1 MHITV
6 NGVALHELRRGLRGS
21 EHVLVGGEVFKRPS
35 VDHSGGGG
43 VGGGGGW
50 IENVGVV
57 LEGDEI
63 RSGCVLQMVQ
73 VKLLVARL
81 QGRRLVS
88 GASGSWGL
96 KALGDLWLVRF
107 RNDPRERSRL
117 RSCNPPEGARMLAT
131 QLRAT
136 RSTMFS
142 KAATGTATVTFSR
155 KSTGLNIEYLTRQ

>member
-6 NGVALHELRRGLRGS
+6 NGVALHEMRRGLSWR
-21 EHVLVGGEVFKRPS
+21 EHVLVGGEVLKRPS

-50 IENVGVV
+50 IGDVGVV
-57 LEGDEI
+57 SEGDEI
-63 RSGCVLQMVQ
+63 WGGRVLQIVQ
-73 VKLLVARL
+73 VKLLVGRL
-81 QGRRLVS
+81 QERRLVS

-96 KALGDLWLVRF
+96 KALGDLWLLLF
-107 RNDPRERSRL
+107 RSDPRERSRL
-117 RSCNPPEGARMLAT
+117 RSCNPPEGARKHAT

>member
-43 VGGGGGW
+43 GW
-50 IENVGVV
+50 IENAGVV
-57 LEGDEI
+57 PEGDEI
-63 RSGCVLQMVQ
+63 RSGRVLQMVQ
-73 VKLLVARL
+73 VKFLVARL

-96 KALGDLWLVRF
+96 KALGDLWLLRF
-107 RNDPRERSRL
+107 RSDPRERSRL
-117 RSCNPPEGARMLAT
+117 RSCNPPEGARKHAT

-142 KAATGTATVTFSR
+142 KAATGTTCVTLLV
-155 KSTGLNIEYLTRQ
+155 GQLV

>member
-1 MHITV
+1 
-6 NGVALHELRRGLRGS
+6 
-21 EHVLVGGEVFKRPS
+21 
-35 VDHSGGGG
+35 
-43 VGGGGGW
+43 
-50 IENVGVV
+50 V

-96 KALGDLWLVRF
+96 KALGDLWLLRF
-107 RNDPRERSRL
+107 RSDPRERSRL
-117 RSCNPPEGARMLAT
+117 RSCNPPEGARMHAT

-142 KAATGTATVTFSR
+142 KAATGTTCVTLLV
-155 KSTGLNIEYLTRQ
+155 GQLV

>member
-1 MHITV
+1 MRQKTF
-6 NGVALHELRRGLRGS
+6 RS
-21 EHVLVGGEVFKRPS
+21 
-35 VDHSGGGG
+35 
-43 VGGGGGW
+43 
-50 IENVGVV
+50 IENVLIV
-57 LEGDEI
+57 EGDKI
-63 RSGCVLQMVQ
+63 RSGRVLQMVQ

-96 KALGDLWLVRF
+96 KALGDLRLVRF
-107 RNDPRERSRL
+107 RSDLRERSRP

-142 KAATGTATVTFSR
+142 MAATGTTCVTLLV
-155 KSTGLNIEYLTRQ
+155 GQLV

>member
-6 NGVALHELRRGLRGS
+6 NGVALHELRRGLRGR
-21 EHVLVGGEVFKRPS
+21 EHVLVGGEVLERPS
-35 VDHSGGGG
+35 VDHS
-43 VGGGGGW
+43 GGGGGW

-57 LEGDEI
+57 LEGNEI
-63 RSGCVLQMVQ
+63 RSGRVLQMVQ

-96 KALGDLWLVRF
+96 KALGDLRLVRF
-107 RNDPRERSRL
+107 RSDPRERSRL

-131 QLRAT
+131 QTGAT

-142 KAATGTATVTFSR
+142 KAATGTTVTLLV
-155 KSTGLNIEYLTRQ
+155 GQLV